1 MSTASV
7 RCPPI
12 PRGVFW
18 LIALSCALGL
28 ACQSTEQRL
37 GHDEKR
43 VVYGDD
49 NRCDIYAY
57 TNLDLASRAR
67 DFTVALMVPA
77 MLDVSDPENVQF
89 AAKTL
94 GERYSL
100 CEEERFAEQ
109 LTAAACSGTLI
120 APDLV
125 LTASHVVE
133 RDEDI
138 PVVLPN
144 RSQVKATL
152 VGRDPGSD
160 LAVIRTESALPAVAE
175 PAGGGARV
183 GQLVLALGRPT
194 EEGIQASLGVVS
206 AVSGPVHTR
215 RGGVLE
221 GHIRTD
227 AIPYPGFS
235 GGPLIDASGQVL
247 GMNTSGLTRGASI
260 AIPVKL
266 GLKVAEALVKHGS
279 VRRGYLGVRS
289 QPVEI
294 PVQSGSDHPGHP
306 FSRSRPVQHDE
317 SRQSLYRLRT
327 VAATLSHENISTAL
341 LRQAAPVSR

>member
-1 MSTASV
+1 MSSTNNKPVLS
-7 RCPPI
+7 
-12 PRGVFW
+12 
-18 LIALSCALGL
+18 ALSDAMADAVEKAALGTVL
-28 ACQSTEQRL
+28 INARRRFPAS
-37 GHDEKR
+37 G
-43 VVYGDD
+43 
-49 NRCDIYAY
+49 IAY
-57 TNLDLASRAR
+57 
-67 DFTVALMVPA
+67 
-77 MLDVSDPENVQF
+77 
-89 AAKTL
+89 
-94 GERYSL
+94 
-100 CEEERFAEQ
+100 
-109 LTAAACSGTLI
+109 

-144 RSQVKATL
+144 GDQVKAAL

-160 LAVIRTESALPAVAE
+160 LAVIRTESALPGVVE
-175 PAGGGARV
+175 PADAAARV

-194 EEGIQASLGVVS
+194 GEGIQASLGVVS

-215 RGGVLE
+215 HGGLLE

-235 GGPLIDASGQVL
+235 GGPLVDGSGQVL
-247 GMNTSGLTRGASI
+247 GMNTSGLTRGSSI

-294 PVQSGSDHPGHP
+294 PENQQNGLGRQQNSGLLLVGVESDSPAGEAGLMVGDILTG
-306 FSRSRPVQHDE
+306 FAGEPVAEPDDLFT
-317 SRQSLYRLRT
+317 SLAGEMIGEQVSLEILRAGQMQELKVT
-327 VAATLSHENISTAL
+327 IGE
-341 LRQAAPVSR
+341 RK